1 VIDLTPFLGIGLLLV
16 RPGAL
21 ILGAPTFGGM
31 YAPAQVRIG
40 LAVFLAL
47 TLLPTTPVPASLSA
61 VGLVAIVAREAAIG
75 FSLAMAIRVL
85 IGSAEFAGH
94 LAGTQM
100 GLAYS
105 ATVDPS
111 SGVRNTTVAILY
123 TNIAMVTFF
132 AVNAHHVFLR
142 ALGESYTQIPIGAG
156 QIAPSLPQ
164 AVMTMLGLIFTFA
177 VRLAAPFIVVLAIVE
192 LAMALVARS
201 APALNLMLL
210 GAPMRVII
218 GLILLGLAAPAAVGV
233 LSGMSSAVVQIGVR
247 TAEAFR

>member
-1 VIDLTPFLGIGLLLV
+1 MIDFTPFLGIGLLLV

-21 ILGAPTFGGM
+21 ILGAPTFGGT
-31 YAPAQVRIG
+31 YAPPQVRIG
-40 LAVFLAL
+40 LTLFIAL
-47 TLLPTTPVPASLSA
+47 MLLPTTPVPAA
-61 VGLVAIVAREAAIG
+61 PTTVGLVAIVARETAIG
-75 FSLAMAIRVL
+75 LSLAMAIRVL
-85 IGSAEFAGH
+85 IGAAEFAGH

-105 ATVDPS
+105 ATVDPA

-123 TNIAMVTFF
+123 SNIAVVTFF

-142 ALGESYTQIPIGAG
+142 ALGESYAQIPIGPG
-156 QIAPSLPQ
+156 QIAASLPQ
-164 AVMTMLGLIFTFA
+164 AVMAMLGLVFTFA

-233 LSGMSSAVVQIGVR
+233 LSGMSGAILQLGVR